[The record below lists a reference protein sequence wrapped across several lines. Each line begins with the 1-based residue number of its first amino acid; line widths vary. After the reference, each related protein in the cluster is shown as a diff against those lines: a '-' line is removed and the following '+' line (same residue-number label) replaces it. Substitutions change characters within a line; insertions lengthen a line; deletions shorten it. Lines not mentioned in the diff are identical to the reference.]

1 MSTIINPGLDS
12 SGNSN
17 NWTVNNA
24 NWTDSTSATFDV
36 MSDVPTLTDEDT
48 ANFATFNGASVSHG
62 TLTNGNLTFSDSS
75 SGETCRPATI
85 AASSGKFY
93 WEVTLTAFPSSAD
106 CYIGIADVATLNTS
120 TDFVGER
127 SDSYS
132 YYQSTT
138 QTNSRKVNG
147 ASFTETD
154 TTIGAAGAVI
164 QVALDLDAG
173 KIWFGRNNSYINS
186 GNPSAGTNEAFSSI
200 SGTKIP
206 AVTGPGAGVT
216 GTFDI
221 NFGQRPFAYTPP
233 TGFKKIN
240 TFNLPD
246 STIEDGSDYF
256 DTVLYTGTGS
266 SLAITGLEFSPDFV
280 WTKGRDVAYSHY
292 LFDSV
297 RGATLRLI
305 SNSTGDE
312 AAASGVSSF
321 DANGFTLGTD
331 VGANNSG
338 STFVGWNWK
347 AGGTAVSNTD
357 GDITSQVSANP
368 TAGFSIA
375 TWTNESSGDDTVGHG
390 LGVAPKLI
398 ITKLRSTTGDWY
410 TQTTAIDGGLDY
422 LKLNDSNAAA
432 SLPKALPTADVFTTD
447 MGGTT
452 TAVAYCFA
460 EVEGYSKIDKYTGN
474 GSADGPFIYTGFR
487 PAFVLIKV
495 TSTTDEW
502 VIYDTARDTY
512 NVANKRLNPNS
523 NGAEQTSQSIDI
535 VSNGFKPRSTGA
547 NINQNAATYIYMAFA
562 ENPFKNSNAR

>member
-17 NWTVNNA
+17 NWTINNA
-24 NWTDSTSATFDV
+24 NWTDSTSTTFDV

-48 ANFATFNGASVSHG
+48 ANFSTFNGASVSHG

-85 AASSGKFY
+85 ASSSGKFY

-132 YYQSTT
+132 YYQATS

-233 TGFKKIN
+233 TGFKKLN

-246 STIEDGSDYF
+246 FY
-256 DTVLYTGTGS
+256 YYR
-266 SLAITGLEFSPDFV
+266 
-280 WTKGRDVAYSHY
+280 W
-292 LFDSV
+292 
-297 RGATLRLI
+297 
-305 SNSTGDE
+305 
-312 AAASGVSSF
+312 
-321 DANGFTLGTD
+321 
-331 VGANNSG
+331 
-338 STFVGWNWK
+338 
-347 AGGTAVSNTD
+347 
-357 GDITSQVSANP
+357 
-368 TAGFSIA
+368 
-375 TWTNESSGDDTVGHG
+375 
-390 LGVAPKLI
+390 
-398 ITKLRSTTGDWY
+398 
-410 TQTTAIDGGLDY
+410 
-422 LKLNDSNAAA
+422 
-432 SLPKALPTADVFTTD
+432 
-447 MGGTT
+447 
-452 TAVAYCFA
+452 
-460 EVEGYSKIDKYTGN
+460 
-474 GSADGPFIYTGFR
+474 
-487 PAFVLIKV
+487 
-495 TSTTDEW
+495 
-502 VIYDTARDTY
+502 
-512 NVANKRLNPNS
+512 
-523 NGAEQTSQSIDI
+523 
-535 VSNGFKPRSTGA
+535 
-547 NINQNAATYIYMAFA
+547 
-562 ENPFKNSNAR
+562 